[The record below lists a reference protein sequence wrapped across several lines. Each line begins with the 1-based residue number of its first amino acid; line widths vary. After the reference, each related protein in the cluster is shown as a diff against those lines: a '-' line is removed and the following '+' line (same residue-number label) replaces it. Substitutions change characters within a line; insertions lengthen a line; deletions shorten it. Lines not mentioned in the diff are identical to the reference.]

1 MLRDR
6 SRAFLASPFSRSL
19 LSGGLLSGIVVL
31 CTVVMLFSPWVDT
44 LTCLLAL
51 GVSDVGATVLRQG
64 YTHGISPVPEADH
77 AGHHSSNTTKL
88 HGAVASEST
97 ICSGIGRD
105 LLLKGGTAADAM
117 VGTVFC
123 VGVIGMYH
131 SGIGGGGFMLVR
143 GSDGEYEFIDFRETA
158 PAAAFQD
165 MYKNNTNA
173 SIYGGL
179 ARYALS
185 DGNESNKHQMLT
197 IEQRSSWRGPWTGTL
212 APKVWQTT
220 LERGHAR
227 RN

>member
-6 SRAFLASPFSRSL
+6 TRVFLASPSSRSL
-19 LSGGLLSGIVVL
+19 FSVGLLSGIVVIY
-31 CTVVMLFSPWVDT
+31 TVVMLFSPWVDT
-44 LTCLLAL
+44 LACLLAF
-51 GVSDVGATVLRQG
+51 GVSDISATVLRQG
-64 YTHGISPVPEADH
+64 YTHGLPSVPEAPH
-77 AGHHSSNTTKL
+77 AGHHGSNLTKL

-105 LLLKGGTAADAM
+105 LLLRGGTAADAM

-131 SGIGGGGFMLVR
+131 SGLGGGGFMLVR

-179 ARYALS
+179 ARYALN
-185 DGNESNKHQMLT
+185 DGNDSNKHRVLT
-197 IEQRSSWRGPWTGTL
+197 LEQRSSW
-212 APKVWQTT
+212 
-220 LERGHAR
+220 
-227 RN
+227 